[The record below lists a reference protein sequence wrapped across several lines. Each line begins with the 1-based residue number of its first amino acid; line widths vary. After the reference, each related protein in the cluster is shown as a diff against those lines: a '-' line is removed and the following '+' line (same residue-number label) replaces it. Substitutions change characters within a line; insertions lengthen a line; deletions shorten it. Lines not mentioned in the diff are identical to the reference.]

1 MPVAGGPKITT
12 TGILLEVDAA
22 NASSYTSG
30 SSTWVNV
37 FRPGTRNGTI
47 NGTVGFSPTD
57 AYGALTFPGTTSSY
71 VDFGNIGDLSVSWSF
86 QVAVKPAPSSSGN
99 YTILSYASGSNTG
112 SWTYKLD
119 YSSSN
124 QSAVLSVYSATGSTQ
139 VVYRVTGSVPT
150 GSWSIVN
157 ASYGNTI
164 IGMYVNGQPTDYVLT
179 TGSTVGYNTSNRLY
193 LGGTFGTTSSYYTG
207 SMASFFSY
215 NTDVP
220 NTQLVQNYNAYA
232 TRFGL
237 PPSVLFPSSVD
248 PDAFRFIE
256 VAQITD
262 SVQAAAVSSLVVG
275 LKSNNLWDKMQAIY
289 PFVGGTAY
297 SHKFNLKDPRD
308 SDAAFR
314 IQFFGAVTH
323 SNLGISASAAGYGDT
338 RFVPTASFVNI
349 SSSIHVAINISSRP
363 VVANDPYVAFIG
375 DYEAFG
381 FGSTALCIGT
391 TDTTTPITI
400 SNVAYGTSPVNFTI
414 SSLGGLYISTRIT
427 STGIQGYK
435 RSPTQNI
442 NQSTSVTFTK
452 TSTNTNTIR
461 LFRGYVTNNYT
472 TGVLYQYASIGT
484 GLTQTDADN
493 LSTLL
498 TAFNNTL
505 GRS

>member
-47 NGTVGFSPTD
+47 NGTIGFNSTD
-57 AYGALTFPGTTSSY
+57 NYGALTYPGITSSY

-164 IGMYVNGQPTDYVLT
+164 IGMYVNGQPTDYAVT
-179 TGSTVGYNTSNRLY
+179 TGSIVGYNSSNRLY
-193 LGGTFGTTSSYYTG
+193 LGGTFGITSSYYTG

-237 PPSVLFPSSVD
+237 PPSILAPVATD
-248 PDAFRFIE
+248 PDALRFIE
-256 VAQITD
+256 IAGITN
-262 SVQAAAVSSLVVG
+262 STQAAAVNNLVGG
-275 LKSNNLWDKMQAIY
+275 LKANNLWTKMQAIY
-289 PFVGGTAY
+289 PFVGGTAF
-297 SHKFNLKDPRD
+297 SHKYNLKDTQLYPIQWFG
-308 SDAAFR
+308 SITHDAA
-314 IQFFGAVTH
+314 GV
-323 SNLGISASAAGYGDT
+323 NLGVGGYGSVPTLNINTLEQNNTSFSVYNKTTLLWENAQT
-338 RFVPTASFVNI
+338 RFLV
-349 SSSIHVAINISSRP
+349 
-363 VVANDPYVAFIG
+363 
-375 DYEAFG
+375 
-381 FGSTALCIGT
+381 GSTAGF
-391 TDTTTPITI
+391 
-400 SNVAYGTSPVNFTI
+400 AHFFTGFL
-414 SSLGGLYISTRIT
+414 SSFGG
-427 STGIQGYK
+427 
-435 RSPTQNI
+435 
-442 NQSTSVTFTK
+442 
-452 TSTNTNTIR
+452 
-461 LFRGYVTNNYT
+461 
-472 TGVLYQYASIGT
+472 YQYSGVFNAGEF
-484 GLTQTDADN
+484 AYR
-493 LSTLL
+493 
-498 TAFNNTL
+498 NNTL
-505 GRS
+505 GQPGYTVVSRTNSTTLQVYFNSTTIYNASSNSTTPQSATFEIGRNGSSYPGSTAQTSAFVTVGQGLSQSEVTILTNLVQAYQTTLGRQA

>member
-47 NGTVGFSPTD
+47 NGTIGFSPTD
-57 AYGALTFPGTTSSY
+57 NYGALTYPGITSSY

-157 ASYGNTI
+157 ASYGNSV
-164 IGMYVNGQPTDYVLT
+164 IGMYVNGRPTDYVVT
-179 TGSTVGYNTSNRLY
+179 TGSVVGYNANNRLY
-193 LGGTFGTTSSYYTG
+193 LGGTFGVTSSYYTG

-220 NTQLVQNYNAYA
+220 NTQLIQNYNAYA

-262 SVQAAAVSSLVVG
+262 QTQINSINSLVLG
-275 LKSNNLWDKMQAIY
+275 LKANSLWDKMVAIY
-289 PFVGGTAY
+289 PFIGGTAF
-297 SHKFNLKDPRD
+297 SHKWNLKNPSD
-308 SDAAFR
+308 SSSAYR
-314 IQFFGAVTH
+314 IIFSGAVIH
-323 SNLGISASAAGYGDT
+323 SSKGVAFDGNSLASTNLAPFTALSNPTQSNHISVYISGSAPGSLTSMGNTNFVENGMGIGMGSQSRMNAYTGTGT
-338 RFVPTASFVNI
+338 
-349 SSSIHVAINISSRP
+349 AINITT
-363 VVANDPYVAFIG
+363 NDGPTGLAIATRTDSTNSAAYIRGSVTRTSTSTLAPPTSPRTGIIFIG
-375 DYEAFG
+375 KENGAW
-381 FGSTALCIGT
+381 SGT
-391 TDTTTPITI
+391 
-400 SNVAYGTSPVNFTI
+400 GT
-414 SSLGGLYISTRIT
+414 G
-427 STGIQGYK
+427 
-435 RSPTQNI
+435 
-442 NQSTSVTFTK
+442 TFY
-452 TSTNTNTIR
+452 S
-461 LFRGYVTNNYT
+461 FS
-472 TGVLYQYASIGT
+472 SIGT
-484 GLTQTDADN
+484 GLTTADVENLYAVVQTYN
-493 LSTLL
+493 TSLNR
-498 TAFNNTL
+498 AFNQ
-505 GRS
+505 